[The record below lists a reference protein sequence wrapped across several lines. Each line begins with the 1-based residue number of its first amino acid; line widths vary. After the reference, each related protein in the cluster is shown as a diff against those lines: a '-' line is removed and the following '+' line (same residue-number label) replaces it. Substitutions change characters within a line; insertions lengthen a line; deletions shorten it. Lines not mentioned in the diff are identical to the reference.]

1 MIEQADPTA
10 CGREIPWRT
19 LAPLEAGKEF
29 REPSKP
35 EVPTYK
41 TAPREKVSMTKN
53 RDTAC
58 EMMLRSLPRRAMTSG
73 VSVMGAAAMLAASLR
88 SAGAAET
95 EPFPSHPGWRFV
107 FVNHVT
113 SNPFFV
119 PTQYGIHDAC
129 GLLGCAYQWTG
140 SEISDASQM
149 VNAMNAAIAAKA
161 DAIAVSIVDPKAFN
175 EPTER
180 ALGAGIPVFSYN
192 ADAPPD
198 SGNKR
203 LAYIG
208 QDLYQAGYLE
218 GVRISRLVD
227 SGLVALFIATPGQ
240 LNIQPRLDGARDA
253 IRKLNPKI
261 ETVEVATGPTST
273 EELSSMRAWYLG
285 HRRVKGMFTV
295 DGSNWILGEVMK
307 QYGLRKQGIV
317 AGGFDLIP
325 KTLTAI
331 DAGDLDFTIDQQPY
345 LQGFYT
351 VMEMFMFKASGGL
364 VGAADIDTGLKFIT
378 SGNVKPYL
386 TTSTR
391 YEGGS
396 ATPQIVTRSGP
407 ISG

>member
-1 MIEQADPTA
+1 
-10 CGREIPWRT
+10 
-19 LAPLEAGKEF
+19 
-29 REPSKP
+29 
-35 EVPTYK
+35 
-41 TAPREKVSMTKN
+41 MTN
-53 RDTAC
+53 NLNDTHE
-58 EMMLRSLPRRAMTSG
+58 EMLHHLKRRAMMHGASLA
-73 VSVMGAAAMLAASLR
+73 GAAAMLAAASR
-88 SAGAAET
+88 SAGAANT
-95 EPFPSHPGWRFV
+95 GPFPDHPAWRFV

-129 GLLGCAYQWTG
+129 GLLGCTYQWTG
-140 SEISDASQM
+140 SEISDATQM
-149 VNAMNAAIAAKA
+149 VDAMNAAIAAKA

-175 EPTER
+175 TPTER
-180 ALGAGIPVFSYN
+180 ALEAGIPVFSYN
-192 ADAPPD
+192 ADAPSG

-218 GVRISRLVD
+218 GERISRLVD

-261 ETVEVATGPTST
+261 ETEEVATGPIST
-273 EELSSMRAWYLG
+273 EEMSSMRAWYLG
-285 HRRVKGMFTV
+285 HKQVKGMFTV

-307 QYGLRKQGIV
+307 QYGLRKQGII

-331 DAGDLDFTIDQQPY
+331 DEGDLDFTIDQQPY

-351 VMEMFMFKASGGL
+351 VMEMFMFKVSGGL

-378 SGNVKPYL
+378 SANVKPYL

-396 ATPQIVTRSGP
+396 AMPQIVAHSGP